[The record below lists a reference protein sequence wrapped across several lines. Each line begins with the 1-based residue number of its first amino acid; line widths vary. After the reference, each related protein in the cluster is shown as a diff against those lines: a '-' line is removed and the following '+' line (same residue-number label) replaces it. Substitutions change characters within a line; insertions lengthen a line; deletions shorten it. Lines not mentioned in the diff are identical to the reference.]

1 MIVVILLTARH
12 NHPLLGDAR
21 INRPPSSRLPDPLSL
36 VTNPRSQ
43 TSIARL
49 LVERM
54 GIWGVSWRAVVQE
67 VLTKNNTQKS
77 LTCARLFRRLLQ
89 ATVGYGCHG
98 ATPPPIWIQ
107 SGSSLDPDEPSLIQ
121 PSSGAL
127 AFIVYH
133 LAPRYCTEFLSCSIS
148 DSFLFSLCLSSCK

>member
-1 MIVVILLTARH
+1 MVVVMLLAVRH

-67 VLTKNNTQKS
+67 VQ
-77 LTCARLFRRLLQ
+77 FRRLLQ
-89 ATVGYGCHG
+89 TAQATVSMKAQARLG
-98 ATPPPIWIQ
+98 AGLPTVANQ
-107 SGSSLDPDEPSLIQ
+107 Q
-121 PSSGAL
+121 P
-127 AFIVYH
+127 
-133 LAPRYCTEFLSCSIS
+133 
-148 DSFLFSLCLSSCK
+148 